1 MYLTKHG
8 LSHDASISSPA
19 TRTSTATIT
28 APYKSTRCGT
38 TKSKTSTEAGST
50 SKTRTTTSRGHGKC
64 TSGMT
69 FIVGAGSTPG
79 QENVSNTV

>member
-38 TKSKTSTEAGST
+38 TKSKTSTETGAMSM
-50 SKTRTTTSRGHGKC
+50 TRITTLPGPGKC
-64 TSGMT
+64 TSGLT
-69 FIVGAGSTPG
+69 LIEVVGSSHGL
-79 QENVSNTV
+79 ERVNNTV